1 MKNAHSLEVLF
12 EDQWII
18 VVNKPSGMLSV
29 GFPGFH
35 GKSAQDILTD
45 MKKSKGKIRIA
56 AVHRLDRDT
65 SGVMMFACTAE
76 AKERIMNDWQEIVS
90 ERTYRC
96 VCERDVDAALLP
108 DTGVVD
114 APIAYNRADVGYV
127 PKSSDRKAL
136 KDAEK
141 AVTRFRVIERGKDSD
156 LVECEL
162 ETGRKNQIRVHMAHI
177 GHPVAGDDVYGSIAK
192 RAAGMPHGKQ
202 AQTDRLALHARI
214 LAFTHPFTHE
224 QKRFESPE
232 PTSFIKLVSVK
243 KPVAG
248 KAGANGKAGTGGKN
262 DTVKTAGTT
271 GKAGTSG
278 KTDTTA
284 GAKTEPSAEAIKIPR
299 RQRGRQVKDGTVYG
313 MEVKPSYGDRS
324 QNGRPLREKKEN
336 IEDLSDLKP
345 VPKQSRTKQI
355 KGSSRFIP
363 GK

>member
-18 VVNKPSGMLSV
+18 VINKPSGMLSV

-45 MKKSKGKIRIA
+45 MKKSKGKVRIA

-96 VCERDVDAALLP
+96 VCERDADAALLP
-108 DTGVVD
+108 DSGTVD

-141 AVTRFRVIERGKDSD
+141 AVTRFRVIERGKDFD

-214 LAFTHPFTHE
+214 LAFTHPFTNE

-232 PTSFIKLVSVK
+232 PTSFVKLASIK

-248 KAGANGKAGTGGKN
+248 KAAEGRSAAGA
-262 DTVKTAGTT
+262 T
-271 GKAGTSG
+271 GKAGTAG
-278 KTDTTA
+278 KAYPTAAGRTD
-284 GAKTEPSAEAIKIPR
+284 EPSAEATKIPR

-313 MEVKPSYGDRS
+313 MEVKPSYS
-324 QNGRPLREKKEN
+324 ERPVREKKEN
-336 IEDLSDLKP
+336 IEDLTDLKP
-345 VPKQSRTKQI
+345 VPRKSRTKQI

>member
-1 MKNAHSLEVLF
+1 MKNSHSLEVIF

-35 GKSAQDILTD
+35 GKSAQDILSD

-90 ERTYRC
+90 ERVYRC
-96 VCERDVDAALLP
+96 VCERDADAALLP
-108 DTGVVD
+108 DSGTID

-127 PKSSDRKAL
+127 PKSSDKKAL
-136 KDAEK
+136 KDAES
-141 AVTRFRVIERGKDSD
+141 AVTHFKVIERGKDFD

-177 GHPVAGDDVYGSIAK
+177 GHPVAGDEVYGSIAK

-202 AQTDRLALHARI
+202 AQTDRLALHARV

-224 QKRFESPE
+224 HKRFETPE

-243 KPVAG
+243 KTPTASGKEAGSNSG
-248 KAGANGKAGTGGKN
+248 KAGA
-262 DTVKTAGTT
+262 T
-271 GKAGTSG
+271 GKAG
-278 KTDTTA
+278 
-284 GAKTEPSAEAIKIPR
+284 AKEPAAEAIKIPR
-299 RQRGRQVKDGTVYG
+299 RQRGRQVKDGTVFG
-313 MEVKPSYGDRS
+313 MEVKPSYADRS
-324 QNGRPLREKKEN
+324 RSDRPAREKKEN
-336 IEDLSDLKP
+336 IEDLTDLKP
-345 VPKQSRTKQI
+345 VPKKSRTKQI
-355 KGSSRFIP
+355 RGSSRFIP

>member
-35 GKSAQDILTD
+35 GKSAQDVLSD
-45 MKKSKGKIRIA
+45 MKKSKGKVRIA

-90 ERTYRC
+90 ERIYRC
-96 VCERDVDAALLP
+96 VCERDVDSALLP
-108 DTGVVD
+108 DSGTID

-141 AVTRFRVIERGKDSD
+141 AVTHFKLIERGKDFD

-202 AQTDRLALHARI
+202 ALTDRLALHARV
-214 LAFTHPFTHE
+214 LAFTHPFTNE
-224 QKRFESPE
+224 PKRFETPE
-232 PTSFIKLVSVK
+232 PTSFIKLVSIK
-243 KPVAG
+243 KPVAAKAAAGKSATG
-248 KAGANGKAGTGGKN
+248 KAGAE
-262 DTVKTAGTT
+262 GTT
-271 GKAGTSG
+271 GKAGTAADRSS
-278 KTDTTA
+278 
-284 GAKTEPSAEAIKIPR
+284 EPSAEAIKIPR

-313 MEVKPSYGDRS
+313 MEVKPSYGE
-324 QNGRPLREKKEN
+324 RPVRERKEN
-336 IEDLSDLKP
+336 IEDLTDLKP
-345 VPKQSRTKQI
+345 VPGKSRTKQI

>member
-45 MKKSKGKIRIA
+45 MKKNKGKVRIA

-65 SGVMMFACTAE
+65 SGVMMFACTVE

-108 DTGVVD
+108 DSGTID

-141 AVTRFRVIERGKDSD
+141 AVTRFRVIERGKDFD

-177 GHPVAGDDVYGSIAK
+177 GHPVAGDDVYGSVAK
-192 RAAGMPHGKQ
+192 RAAGISHGKQ
-202 AQTDRLALHARI
+202 ALTDRLALHARV
-214 LAFTHPFTHE
+214 LAFTHPFTNE

-232 PTSFIKLVSVK
+232 PTSFVKLVSVK
-243 KPVAG
+243 KPAEGKAPTGKSVAG
-248 KAGANGKAGTGGKN
+248 SKVKTGGKG
-262 DTVKTAGTT
+262 AG
-271 GKAGTSG
+271 A
-278 KTDTTA
+278 TDTEA
-284 GAKTEPSAEAIKIPR
+284 GKLGAKTEPSAEAIKIPR

-313 MEVKPSYGDRS
+313 VDVKPSYGDRS
-324 QNGRPLREKKEN
+324 QNGRPLRERKEN
-336 IEDLSDLKP
+336 IEDLTDLKP
-345 VPKQSRTKQI
+345 VPKKSRTKQI

>member
-35 GKSAQDILTD
+35 GKSAQDVLSD
-45 MKKSKGKIRIA
+45 MKKSKGKVRIA

-90 ERTYRC
+90 ERIYRC
-96 VCERDVDAALLP
+96 VCERDVDSALLP
-108 DTGVVD
+108 DSGTID

-141 AVTRFRVIERGKDSD
+141 AVTHFKLIERGKDFD

-202 AQTDRLALHARI
+202 ALTDRLALHARV
-214 LAFTHPFTHE
+214 LAFTHPFTNE
-224 QKRFESPE
+224 QKRFETPE
-232 PTSFIKLVSVK
+232 PTSFIKLVSTR
-243 KPVAG
+243 KPVVG
-248 KAGANGKAGTGGKN
+248 KAAASS
-262 DTVKTAGTT
+262 T
-271 GKAGTSG
+271 GKAGTNG
-278 KTDTTA
+278 KADTATGKAA
-284 GAKTEPSAEAIKIPR
+284 GDRTTERTSEPSAEAIKIPR

-313 MEVKPSYGDRS
+313 MEVKPSYGE
-324 QNGRPLREKKEN
+324 RPVREKKEN
-336 IEDLSDLKP
+336 IEDLTDLKP
-345 VPKQSRTKQI
+345 VPRKSRTKQI

>member
-35 GKSAQDILTD
+35 GKSAQDILSD
-45 MKKSKGKIRIA
+45 MKKSKGKVRIS

-90 ERTYRC
+90 ERIYRC
-96 VCERDVDAALLP
+96 VCERDADSGLLP
-108 DTGVVD
+108 DSGTVD

-141 AVTRFRVIERGKDSD
+141 AVTHFKLIERGKDFD

-202 AQTDRLALHARI
+202 AQTDRLALHARV
-214 LAFTHPFTHE
+214 LAFTHPFTNE
-224 QKRFESPE
+224 QKRFETPE
-232 PTSFIKLVSVK
+232 PTSFIKLVSIK
-243 KPVAG
+243 KPVVGKTAASKNTAG
-248 KAGANGKAGTGGKN
+248 PNGKAADGKIAV
-262 DTVKTAGTT
+262 T
-271 GKAGTSG
+271 
-278 KTDTTA
+278 
-284 GAKTEPSAEAIKIPR
+284 KTEPSAEAIKIPR

-313 MEVKPSYGDRS
+313 MEVKPSYADR
-324 QNGRPLREKKEN
+324 PTREKKEN
-336 IEDLSDLKP
+336 IEDLTDLKP
-345 VPKQSRTKQI
+345 VPRKSRTKQI